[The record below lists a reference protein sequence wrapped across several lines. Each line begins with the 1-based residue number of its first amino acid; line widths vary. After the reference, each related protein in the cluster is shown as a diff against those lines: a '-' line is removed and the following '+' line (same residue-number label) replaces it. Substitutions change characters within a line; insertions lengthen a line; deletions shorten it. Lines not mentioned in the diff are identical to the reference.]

1 MYKSAEVMY
10 KSAEDIRKSKEV
22 TYKSEEVT
30 FKSVEI
36 WWYTNI
42 KIKEYVRYYW
52 YAFVVLKIKVFKK
65 ALKIK

>member
-36 WWYTNI
+36 WRCDI
-42 KIKEYVRYYW
+42 HYVRYYW